1 MDLRTYYRN
10 SMAYHWRTNLAVGLA
25 VAVATATLTGALL
38 VGDSV
43 RGTLRDTALRR
54 LGPVNHALVAQ
65 RFFRQSLAAEIAA
78 GPRFQS
84 QFDRACSLILMRGSA
99 SHADS
104 LARVNRVNVL
114 GVDRR
119 FWALDQPDPA
129 PSQSPAS
136 AGDQPAA
143 LGRSVI
149 LNQPL
154 ADELGAKPGD
164 DVLLRLEKHHLVPIE
179 TLLGRPS
186 DTAMALRLTVEKIIP
201 AEGLGGLG
209 LEPRQPLPRNAFV
222 PLHTLQRAMKQ
233 PGRANAILVTG
244 AGRPTAREAPTASNE
259 ALQEL
264 LKKNTTL
271 EDLNLRLRRDQ
282 ELGYVSLETD
292 RLLIEPPVEAEA
304 LDAAQALGAPA
315 VPILTYLA
323 NSISRIDDCPKGKV
337 NQPEP
342 GNASEAGP
350 QSAIRNPQSPIRNP
364 QSAIRNPQSTIP
376 YSTVTAIDPASIPQA
391 GRFILTDGRP
401 APELGRRDIL
411 LNDWAAADLQAVP
424 GDCIGLTY
432 YLSRPFGRLET
443 VETTFTLRGIVEM
456 QGWAADPAM
465 TPQYEGITD
474 AQNLSD
480 WDPPFPVDMGRIR
493 EVDER
498 YWDERRATPKA
509 FVSLGAGHELW
520 AMSDVRFGRLT
531 AIRTCSPPGMNI
543 GQTAAALE
551 TQLLDRLDPKYL
563 GLAFQ
568 PIRHQALAASGG
580 SSDFG
585 LLFIGFSFF
594 LILSAA
600 MLVALVFRL
609 GVERR
614 AAEIGTLLATGFSS
628 GQVRRMLLIEGA
640 LLAGCGT
647 ALGSLGASGY
657 AWLMLAGLRSWWS
670 EAVGPGPLQLHA
682 SWPSLAI
689 GLAASFLI
697 ALLSIAWAI
706 RGLSRMS
713 PRALLAGAVQS
724 GRATSTAKQRLVVLG
739 VTLGLL
745 AVAGALPVLSLLAD
759 LVPQTVAF
767 FGSGAALLAASL
779 ASLWI
784 WSARDSNSLI
794 CRPGIAAVARL
805 GLRNTT
811 RHRSR
816 SLLTVALIASATF
829 VIVAVGANRHG
840 ADVDAADRM
849 SQTGGFA
856 LLAEAAVP
864 LPQDLNT
871 AAGRES
877 LNLQE
882 STAGL
887 LTDGEAMPFRLK
899 PGDDASC
906 LNLYK
911 VRRPRILGATEA
923 MIGRGGFEFAS
934 SLAESPQERANPWS
948 LLRRTFDDGAVPAIG
963 DYNTVNWLLH
973 LGLGKDLVVIDERGR
988 PTRLRFVGML
998 AGSVLQGEL
1007 VISEDRFL
1015 EMFPSVN
1022 GYAFLLFESP
1032 PAQVV
1037 QLERALERDLS
1048 TYGLDAAPTTERL
1061 AEYRAVENTYKST
1074 FQTLGGL
1081 GLLLGTLGLAAVMS
1095 RNVVER
1101 RGELALLRALG
1112 FRRSAL
1118 AGMVF
1123 TENAALLILGLA
1135 TGGLSAL
1142 LAIAPHAATSPSDIP
1157 WLSIGATLA
1166 LVLLVGLTAGT
1177 TALIATLRTPLL
1189 PALRTE

>member
-1 MDLRTYYRN
+1 
-10 SMAYHWRTNLAVGLA
+10 MAYHWRTNLAVGLA

-54 LGPVNHALVAQ
+54 LGPVDHALVAQ

-84 QFDRACSLILMRGSA
+84 QFDRSCSLILMRGSA

-119 FWALDQPDPA
+119 FWALDQAGPA
-129 PSQSPAS
+129 PPQPPAS
-136 AGDQPAA
+136 GARDPAA

-149 LNQPL
+149 LNRPL

-179 TLLGRPS
+179 TLLGRPN

-201 AEGLGGLG
+201 AEGMGGLG
-209 LEPRQPLPRNAFV
+209 LELRQPLPRNAFV
-222 PLHTLQRAMKQ
+222 PLHILQRVMKQ

-244 AGRPTAREAPTASNE
+244 AGRPTAPEASTASNE
-259 ALQEL
+259 CLQEL
-264 LKKNTTL
+264 LKKSTKL
-271 EDLNLRLRRDQ
+271 EDFNLRLRRD
-282 ELGYVSLETD
+282 EVLGYVSLETD
-292 RLLIEPPVEAEA
+292 RLLLEPPVEGEA
-304 LDAAQALGAPA
+304 LDAAQAMGAPA

-323 NSISRIDDCPKGKV
+323 NSISRIDDRTMGKV
-337 NQPEP
+337 DQGETRNT
-342 GNASEAGP
+342 SEA
-350 QSAIRNPQSPIRNP
+350 NP

-411 LNDWAAADLQAVP
+411 LNDWAAADLQATP

-432 YLSRPFGRLET
+432 YLSQPFGRLET

-456 QGWAADPAM
+456 QGWAADRAL

-498 YWDERRATPKA
+498 YWDEHRATPKA
-509 FVSLGAGHELW
+509 LISLGAGHELW

-531 AIRTCSPPGMNI
+531 AIRFGAPPGMNI
-543 GQTAAALE
+543 AQTAAAIE
-551 TQLLDRLDPKYL
+551 TQLLERLYPKHL
-563 GLAFQ
+563 GLSFRPA
-568 PIRHQALAASGG
+568 RHEALAASQG
-580 SSDFG
+580 STDFG
-585 LLFIGFSFF
+585 RLFIAFSFF

-600 MLVALVFRL
+600 MLVALIFRL

-614 AAEIGTLLATGFSS
+614 AAEIGTLFATGFSA
-628 GQVRRMLLIEGA
+628 GQVRRMLLTEGA
-640 LLAGCGT
+640 VLAGCGT
-647 ALGSLGASGY
+647 ALGLLGASGY

-670 EAVGPGPLQLHA
+670 EAVGPGSLQLHA
-682 SWPSLAI
+682 SLPSFAM

-713 PRALLAGAVQS
+713 PRALLAGVVQS
-724 GRATSTAKQRLVVLG
+724 GRATSTARQRLVVLG

-745 AVAGALPVLSLLAD
+745 AVAVALPLLSLVAD
-759 LVPQTVAF
+759 LVPQTAAF
-767 FGSGAALLAASL
+767 FGSGAALLAASF
-779 ASLWI
+779 AGLWI
-784 WSARDSNSLI
+784 WSAHDSNSLI

-840 ADVDAADRM
+840 AVVDATDRR
-849 SQTGGFA
+849 SPTGGFA
-856 LLAEAAVP
+856 LVAEAAVP

-877 LNLQE
+877 LNLDE
-882 STAGL
+882 STTGL
-887 LTDGEAMPFRLK
+887 LTDGGTVPFRLK

-934 SLAESPQERANPWS
+934 SLAETPQERANPWS
-948 LLRRTFDDGAVPAIG
+948 LLRRSFDDGAVPAIG
-963 DYNTVNWLLH
+963 DYNTVKWLLH

-988 PTRLRFVGML
+988 PGRLRFVGML
-998 AGSVLQGEL
+998 AGSVLQSEL
-1007 VISEDRFL
+1007 VISEARFL
-1015 EMFPSVN
+1015 EMFPSIS
-1022 GYAFLLFESP
+1022 GYAFFLFESP

-1037 QLERALERDLS
+1037 RLERALEHDLS
-1048 TYGLDAAPTTERL
+1048 PYGLDVAPTTERL
-1061 AEYRAVENTYKST
+1061 AEYRAVENTYLST

-1095 RNVVER
+1095 RNVFER

-1142 LAIAPHAATSPSDIP
+1142 LAIAPHASTSPGDIP
-1157 WLSIGATLA
+1157 WWSIGATLV
-1166 LVLLVGLTAGT
+1166 LVLLVGLAAGT
-1177 TALIATLRTPLL
+1177 VALIATLRAPLL
-1189 PALRTE
+1189 PALRAE